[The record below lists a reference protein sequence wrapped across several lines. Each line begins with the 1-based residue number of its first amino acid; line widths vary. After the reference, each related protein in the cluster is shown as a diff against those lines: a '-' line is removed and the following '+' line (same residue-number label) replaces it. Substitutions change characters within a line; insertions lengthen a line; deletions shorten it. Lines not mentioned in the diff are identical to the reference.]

1 MRKLFQTVFK
11 GAFAA
16 LRMTLVPVLFCVL
29 PASQSF
35 ANAGQTQCQIWQRP
49 DGYDESWIPV
59 SFKSSC
65 AAHIKCYETADAA
78 WSSCNTEF
86 YTSLRKS
93 CEAMFPHASLSA
105 AGAKSGGEEESAAGS
120 SEAALISC
128 LQVADE
134 FYAKVQSPVVLKQF
148 QGLQEKASPQAP
160 AL

>member
-1 MRKLFQTVFK
+1 MRNLFQTVFE
-11 GAFAA
+11 GALAA
-16 LRMTLVPVLFCVL
+16 LRTTLVLIWVV
-29 PASQSF
+29 PASQAF
-35 ANAGQTQCQIWQRP
+35 ADARQANCQTWQRP

-65 AAHIKCYETADAA
+65 VAHIKCYEGADAG
-78 WSSCNTEF
+78 WSSCNTEL

-93 CEAMFPHASLSA
+93 CESMFPHAALSA
-105 AGAKSGGEEESAAGS
+105 AGSKFGEEEGSSEGS

-134 FYAKVQSPVVLKQF
+134 FYAKVQSPAVLKQF
-148 QGLQEKASPQAP
+148 QGLQEKSNQQAS